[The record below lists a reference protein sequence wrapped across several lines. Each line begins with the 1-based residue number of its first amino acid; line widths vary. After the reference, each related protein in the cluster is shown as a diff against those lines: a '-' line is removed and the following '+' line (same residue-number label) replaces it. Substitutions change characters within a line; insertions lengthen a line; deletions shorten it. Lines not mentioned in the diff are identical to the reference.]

1 MLQVTRF
8 DNLFCRDL
16 GTGEYFGEQALLR
29 SDVRTASVVA
39 LSAVECLTLDRE

>member
-1 MLQVTRF
+1 MTRF
-8 DNLFCRDL
+8 YNLCCRDL